1 MLRGLTMTTV
11 KASVGFALTCQCS
24 RCRADSASLD
34 ALKAAGA
41 KVERELK
48 LAGASGFTL
57 RCPDLPCSRC
67 GNESYTVRFSSG

>member
-1 MLRGLTMTTV
+1 MTTV
-11 KASVGFALTCQCS
+11 KVRVGFSLKCQCS
-24 RCRADSASLD
+24 RCRSQEVQLD

-41 KVERELK
+41 KVERELE